1 MFAEGSERK
10 DPPPPS
16 RFQEI
21 RYMQLPASFEGK
33 YLDIYWL
40 GKVLLFVFTV
50 LAVFRCGDGWGVMSL
65 AGACA
70 WM

>member
-1 MFAEGSERK
+1 
-10 DPPPPS
+10 
-16 RFQEI
+16 
-21 RYMQLPASFEGK
+21 MQLPASFEGK